1 MRQLAREKVVTRSAA
16 DTAWQDRPRYH
27 VNLEFA
33 RANRDSVTWARSKF
47 FLKKTENLTS
57 RGELSAFFLVSVS
70 PHSRQQLFCTDGH
83 ISMTAS

>member
-33 RANRDSVTWARSKF
+33 RANRDSVTWARAKF
-47 FLKKTENLTS
+47 F
-57 RGELSAFFLVSVS
+57 FFFS
-70 PHSRQQLFCTDGH
+70 DGKLYFSGR
-83 ISMTAS
+83 IERVFLGQCFPTQ